1 MNYSELSQAIQDY
14 TENNETTFVSQI
26 PTFVEQAEENIHR
39 TVLIPELR
47 KNVNANMT
55 SGNRFLARPSDFL
68 SPFSMAVIDSS
79 GDYTYMLPKDVNFIR
94 EAYPSKATSG
104 LPKYY
109 AEFDGDVQS
118 TSSPGNFI
126 LGPTP
131 NSSYEV
137 QLHYYYDPP
146 SIVTSSTSWLGDN
159 AEVALLY
166 GSLVEAYIF
175 MKGDADLLAQYEEKY
190 QEALKRLM
198 ILGEGRLKRDSYRSE
213 PRLEL

>member
-1 MNYSELSQAIQDY
+1 M
-14 TENNETTFVSQI
+14 
-26 PTFVEQAEENIHR
+26 
-39 TVLIPELR
+39 
-47 KNVNANMT
+47 
-55 SGNRFLARPSDFL
+55 
-68 SPFSMAVIDSS
+68 
-79 GDYTYMLPKDVNFIR
+79 
-94 EAYPSKATSG
+94 
-104 LPKYY
+104 
-109 AEFDGDVQS
+109 
-118 TSSPGNFI
+118 
-126 LGPTP
+126 
-131 NSSYEV
+131 
-137 QLHYYYDPP
+137 HYYYDPP